1 MHMKRLR
8 GFTLIELLVVIAI
21 IALVASILLPAIRSA
36 IRRGHI
42 AQAQYDMHNIVAA
55 IQEYNREYGVMPA
68 GDSMGYPDHLFV
80 GKEGREN
87 NNPIRHKRVMN
98 ILRGLDTNYN
108 PRLIVFLEIPR
119 NSMSGY
125 DDYHNQSYSPG
136 DGYFLD
142 PWERPYYIVMDLD
155 SDNLIGGFHKYVD
168 NAPAMNENGP
178 LARYIKGLSPEG
190 NGSFPGVRVGVM
202 SFGPEAGDTNSFMM
216 SWIGSGR
223 RE

>member
-1 MHMKRLR
+1 MRSVR
-8 GFTLIELLVVIAI
+8 GFTLIELMVVIAI
-21 IALVASILLPAIRSA
+21 IAVVASILLPAIRGA
-36 IRRGHI
+36 VRQGHI
-42 AQAQYDMHNIVAA
+42 AKAQYDMHAIVSA
-55 IQEYNREYGVMPA
+55 IQEYNRQYAVMPA

-80 GKEGREN
+80 GKEGN
-87 NNPIRHKRVMN
+87 QNDNPIRHKRVMD

-108 PRLIVFLEIPR
+108 PRCIVFLEIAR
-119 NSMSGY
+119 DSMSGY
-125 DDYHNQSYSPG
+125 DDYHNRSYSAA

-155 SDNLIGGFHKYVD
+155 SDNLIGGFHMFVD
-168 NAPAMNENGP
+168 NAPVADENGP
-178 LARYIKGLSPEG
+178 LARYIKNLSPEG